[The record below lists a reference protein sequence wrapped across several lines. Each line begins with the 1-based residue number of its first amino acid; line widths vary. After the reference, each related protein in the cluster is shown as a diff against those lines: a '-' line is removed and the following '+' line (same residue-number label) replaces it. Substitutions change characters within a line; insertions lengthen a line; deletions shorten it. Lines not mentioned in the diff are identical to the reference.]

1 MRFSKAVSI
10 AIVLSVSLAAFT
22 ADVNLSV
29 EPNKPAAA
37 DVSAATLSFPYIA
50 EVTGT
55 DVYLRS
61 GPGTNYY
68 RCGKLNAPEKIEV
81 VGSENS
87 WSKIVPPAGSFSW
100 VSKQYVTLDADNPG
114 QGHITGDNVNVRAGS
129 EFVPA
134 LQSVSIQAQLNKGT
148 KIKLLGEE
156 MDEYYKIVPPQ
167 GAYLWVSSE
176 FLKNVG
182 PAGKLTAD
190 KGIAA
195 DSNTVEPNAVPKK
208 ISIESEKLKEYRE
221 LSRQVQVEHARP
233 VMDQNWS
240 EIKAKLTAI
249 ADNNDAG
256 KAARYAKL
264 QLENVKGFELA
275 REAGQEIQQ
284 QQSQLTQTR
293 EQIEKARQD
302 QLAKLGDMGKFAIVG
317 KLRPSLLYAKSSK
330 DYRYLVLND
339 SGRIIA
345 YALPAES
352 AANMDLSQ
360 FFGKKVGLVGK
371 SERDAQ
377 TGSTLVRF
385 TEVVEMK

>member
-1 MRFSKAVSI
+1 MRFSKSLCLTV
-10 AIVLSVSLAAFT
+10 VLSLTLCSF
-22 ADVNLSV
+22 
-29 EPNKPAAA
+29 AA
-37 DVSAATLSFPYIA
+37 DSNSVTESNTASMDTATAEVSFPYIG
-50 EVTGT
+50 EVTGV
-55 DVYLRS
+55 DVYIRS

-68 RCGKLNAPEKIEV
+68 RCGKLNAPEKVEV

-87 WSKIVPPAGSFSW
+87 WSKIVPPAGCFSW
-100 VSKQYVTLDADNPG
+100 VSKQYVALNADNPG
-114 QGHITGDNVNVRAGS
+114 QGHIIGDNVNVRAGS

-134 LQSVSIQAQLNKGT
+134 LQSASLQTQLSKGT

-156 MDEYYKIVPPQ
+156 MDEYYKIVPPE

-176 FLKNVG
+176 FLKNAGPVG
-182 PAGKLTAD
+182 KSVGFVTAD
-190 KGIAA
+190 G
-195 DSNTVEPNAVPKK
+195 NTVEPNAMPKT
-208 ISIESEKLKEYRE
+208 ISVESEKLKEYRQ
-221 LSRQVQVEHARP
+221 LSRQVALEHAKP
-233 VMDQNWS
+233 VADQNWTQ
-240 EIKAKLTAI
+240 IKTKLAEI

-275 REAGQEIQQ
+275 RESGKELQQ
-284 QQSQLTQTR
+284 QHSQLTQTR
-293 EQIEKARQD
+293 EQIEKQRQD
-302 QLAKLGDMGKFAIVG
+302 ELAKLGDLGKFAIVG
-317 KLRPSLLYAKSSK
+317 KIRPSLLYAKSSK

-371 SERDAQ
+371 IERDPQ
-377 TGSTLVRF
+377 TSSALIRF